1 MKPHF
6 NHMLD
11 LTPVKNEVDQFL
23 YDFQEVKI
31 TSQDQYTQA
40 GDTVKQIQ
48 MKIKKI
54 ESKRL
59 EYTRPLDESKRLI
72 MDDFKKITEP
82 LEEFVSELKNK
93 MLAWYKLEQARL
105 NEEQKKLEQEAL
117 AKAKAE
123 HKAEVQVPVINN
135 QLKTQ
140 RGDVATISIKKV
152 WKYRIV
158 DETKI
163 PRQYLT
169 LDTAKVTQAIRDE
182 VRIIDGLEIYQEEQ
196 APSIR

>member
-31 TSQDQYTQA
+31 TNQDQYTQA